1 MGKVKIVTRHTEP
14 KDYNTVAGSKLEE
27 EETGIRRS
35 ICGCKKDDVKKE
47 GVEADQDGA
56 ARFS

>member
-1 MGKVKIVTRHTEP
+1 MEKVKIVTRHTEA

-27 EETGIRRS
+27 EENGVSRS
-35 ICGCKKDDVKKE
+35 ICGCKKDDVKKK
-47 GVEADQDGA
+47 GIEADQDGA